1 MKLKLK
7 YLFSISG
14 HVFLC
19 LLILKFFKFNRFIRG
34 FFGDLIFMVLIFYIF
49 KLFLNLK
56 NKTLLFATLIF
67 AYTVEFLQYF
77 KFINILGLENNY
89 YAKINVFFIWTHN
102 CIICSCDDYWTS
114 RNIFLWWRKRRLHKS
129 CLLFLCFLKIWVH

>member
-34 FFGDLIFMVLIFYIF
+34 FFGDLIFMALIFYIF

-56 NKTLLFATLIF
+56 NKTLLFTTLIF

-89 YAKINVFFIWTHN
+89 YAKIIFGATFDIYDLLAYTLGIIYTYYFNKLFIE
-102 CIICSCDDYWTS
+102 
-114 RNIFLWWRKRRLHKS
+114 RK
-129 CLLFLCFLKIWVH
+129 

>member
-34 FFGDLIFMVLIFYIF
+34 FLGDLIFMALIFYIF

-89 YAKINVFFIWTHN
+89 YAKIIFGATFDIYDLLAYTLGIIYTYYFNKLFIE
-102 CIICSCDDYWTS
+102 
-114 RNIFLWWRKRRLHKS
+114 RK
-129 CLLFLCFLKIWVH
+129 

>member
-34 FFGDLIFMVLIFYIF
+34 FLGDLIFMALIFYIF

-56 NKTLLFATLIF
+56 NKTLLFTTLVF

-89 YAKINVFFIWTHN
+89 YAKIIFGATFDIYDLLAYTLGIIYTYYFNKLFIE
-102 CIICSCDDYWTS
+102 
-114 RNIFLWWRKRRLHKS
+114 RK
-129 CLLFLCFLKIWVH
+129 

>member
-34 FFGDLIFMVLIFYIF
+34 FFGDLIFMALIFYIF

-56 NKTLLFATLIF
+56 NKTLLFTTLIF
-67 AYTVEFLQYF
+67 AYTVEFLQYL
-77 KFINILGLENNY
+77 KLINILGLENNY
-89 YAKINVFFIWTHN
+89 YAKIIFGATFDIYDLLAYTLGIIYTYYFNKLFIE
-102 CIICSCDDYWTS
+102 
-114 RNIFLWWRKRRLHKS
+114 RK
-129 CLLFLCFLKIWVH
+129 

>member
-34 FFGDLIFMVLIFYIF
+34 FLGDLIFMALIFYIF

-56 NKTLLFATLIF
+56 NKTLLFTTLIF
-67 AYTVEFLQYF
+67 AYTVEFLQYL
-77 KFINILGLENNY
+77 KLINILGLENNY
-89 YAKINVFFIWTHN
+89 YAKIIFGATFDIYDLLAYTLGIIYTYYFNKLFIE
-102 CIICSCDDYWTS
+102 
-114 RNIFLWWRKRRLHKS
+114 RK
-129 CLLFLCFLKIWVH
+129 

>member
-34 FFGDLIFMVLIFYIF
+34 FLGDLIFMALIFYIF

-56 NKTLLFATLIF
+56 NKTLLFTTLIF

-89 YAKINVFFIWTHN
+89 YAKIIFGATFDIYDLLAYTLGIIYTYYFNKLFIE
-102 CIICSCDDYWTS
+102 
-114 RNIFLWWRKRRLHKS
+114 RK
-129 CLLFLCFLKIWVH
+129 

>member
-34 FFGDLIFMVLIFYIF
+34 FLGDLIFMALIFYIF

-56 NKTLLFATLIF
+56 NKTLLFSTLIF
-67 AYTVEFLQYF
+67 AYTVEFLQYL
-77 KFINILGLENNY
+77 KLINILGLENNY
-89 YAKINVFFIWTHN
+89 YAKIIFGATFDIYDLLAYTLGIIYTYYFNKLFIE
-102 CIICSCDDYWTS
+102 
-114 RNIFLWWRKRRLHKS
+114 RK
-129 CLLFLCFLKIWVH
+129 

>member
-14 HVFLC
+14 HIFLC

-34 FFGDLIFMVLIFYIF
+34 FLGDLIFMALIFYIL

-56 NKTLLFATLIF
+56 NKTLLLVTLII
-67 AYTVEFLQYF
+67 AYTVEFLQYL

-89 YAKINVFFIWTHN
+89 YAKIVFGATFDINDLFAYTLG
-102 CIICSCDDYWTS
+102 IIYTYYF
-114 RNIFLWWRKRRLHKS
+114 NKLLIERK
-129 CLLFLCFLKIWVH
+129 